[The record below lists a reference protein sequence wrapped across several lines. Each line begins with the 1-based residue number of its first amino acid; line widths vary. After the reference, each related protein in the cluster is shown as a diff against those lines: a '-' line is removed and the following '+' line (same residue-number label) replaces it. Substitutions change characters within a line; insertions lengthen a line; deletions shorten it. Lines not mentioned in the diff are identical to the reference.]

1 MKKNKSVKPLHKY
14 AEPAYPTLVEIGRA
28 DLSRIPARWQGLRVV
43 ASSIGA
49 AAMSLK
55 ALALEADAVVPSV
68 PATPLAVVPDAEA
81 PKETTARPVTE
92 VCPLPAKEIA
102 GDGAG
107 AFGCVAMN
115 PPHILPEGEAL
126 DFIAREFAKRGV
138 VLRDCPVL
146 EDVEM
151 PVREWKP
158 TLEEFAVAQKKAE
171 AVGASVRAP
180 RERRRMMLDFGT
192 ADGSLMVEYVSSS
205 DERQWNF
212 DPWRGAFT
220 AWGYDMR
227 GAAEDVVKGLRA
239 RTEGRPVTVGVFY
252 DPCACLPKGWKP
264 TYPEGMTEDD
274 RGAWEVRRKQAIA
287 KSTELAR
294 EKLIAQI
301 EHFFKY
307 LEKHPVK

>member
-1 MKKNKSVKPLHKY
+1 MNKKVRPLRAY
-14 AEPAYPTLVEIGRA
+14 AAPAYPTSVEIDRA
-28 DLSRIPARWQGLRVV
+28 DLSRVPVRWRRLRTV
-43 ASSIGA
+43 ASTLGA
-49 AAMSLK
+49 AAMSLR
-55 ALALEADAVVPSV
+55 ALALEAQEAPKPMASAPVV
-68 PATPLAVVPDAEA
+68 AVPDAKT

-107 AFGCVAMN
+107 AFGCMAMN

-158 TLEEFAVAQKKAE
+158 TREEYEEASKEAE
-171 AVGASVRAP
+171 SVGASVRAP

-192 ADGSLMVEYVSSS
+192 ADGRLMVEYVSSS

-212 DPWRGAFT
+212 DPLRGAFT

-252 DPCACLPKGWKP
+252 DPCVRLPKGWKP

-274 RGAWEVRRKQAIA
+274 RGAWEVEWKQRCA
-287 KSTELAR
+287 KGAELAR

>member
-1 MKKNKSVKPLHKY
+1 MKNKAVKPLPRY
-14 AEPAYPTLVEIGRA
+14 AEPGYPTCAEIGRA
-28 DLSRIPARWQGLRVV
+28 DLSRVPARWQGLKAV
-43 ASSIGA
+43 ASTLGA

-55 ALALEADAVVPSV
+55 ALALEADAAVPFI
-68 PATPLAVVPDAEA
+68 PATSLAIIPDAKT
-81 PKETTARPVTE
+81 PKEAAARPVTE

-107 AFGCVAMN
+107 AFGCIAMN

-126 DFIAREFAKRGV
+126 GLIEREFAKRGV
-138 VLRDCPVL
+138 LLKDCPVL

-158 TLEEFAVAQKKAE
+158 TREEYEEASKEAE

-192 ADGSLMVEYVSSS
+192 ADGRLMVEYVSRS

-212 DPWRGAFT
+212 DPLRGAFT

-252 DPCACLPKGWKP
+252 DPCVCLPKDWKP
-264 TYPEGMTEDD
+264 TYPEGMTKDD
-274 RGAWEVRRKQAIA
+274 RGAWDVAWKQRCA
-287 KSTELAR
+287 KGTELAR